1 MIIAPKSGVSVLS
14 MLAGLNVLIMLPITD
29 PGYHM
34 MPCITIITEDTDTE
48 ILASNII
55 SRVTLFIR
63 IFW

>member
-1 MIIAPKSGVSVLS
+1 MIIAPKGGVSVFS
-14 MLAGLNVLIMLPITD
+14 MLAGLNVLIMLPIID

-34 MPCITIITEDTDTE
+34 MPCITKCISEDTE